1 MIIALINLLVNVIL
15 LFWKVKSKYF
25 MSKKVVIEKE
35 SVIRR
40 KKD

>member
-35 SVIRR
+35 SVIR
-40 KKD
+40 

>member
-1 MIIALINLLVNVIL
+1 MIIALINLLVNVRL

-35 SVIRR
+35 RVIR
-40 KKD
+40 

>member
-15 LFWKVKSKYF
+15 LFWIVKSKYF

-35 SVIRR
+35 SVIR
-40 KKD
+40 